1 MVELT
6 IFSHGLY
13 YLQARTQ
20 LSRPL
25 REAEPGQEAIVLRG
39 KQPVAKIV
47 PIQPQV
53 PLNPPVSE
61 HPER

>member
-1 MVELT
+1 MAYT
-6 IFSHGLY
+6 IYGHGLS
-13 YLQARTQ
+13 
-20 LSRPL
+20 SRGGL

-47 PIQPQV
+47 PMQPQV